1 MRNPKI
7 LVVEK
12 DADLADQVRGV
23 AGDLRPRPEVVP
35 CDRVSALGD
44 VISASGPFDVM
55 IAGPSLG
62 TKTGLA
68 RIQSV
73 HDESPN
79 MALVLAFEKR

>member
-12 DADLADQVRGV
+12 EPDLADQVRGV

-35 CDRVSALGD
+35 CDRLAIVNE
-44 VISASGPFDVM
+44 VIASSGPFDVM

-62 TKTGLA
+62 TKASLDPHA
-68 RIQSV
+68 
-73 HDESPN
+73 EP
-79 MALVLAFEKR
+79 A